1 MAQVPCHLLDM
12 HHTGPLRPS
21 HLHRWAQHDDWWD
34 AGDWVLLLHSLC
46 RHPNFCASGSQ
57 NLASWQEVSKAM
69 EGQGKGPTMQ
79 WEELSEGLESHVDVL
94 GVIHG
99 DALC

>member
-1 MAQVPCHLLDM
+1 
-12 HHTGPLRPS
+12 
-21 HLHRWAQHDDWWD
+21 
-34 AGDWVLLLHSLC
+34 
-46 RHPNFCASGSQ
+46 
-57 NLASWQEVSKAM
+57 M